1 MKKFFFAL
9 LAVILFAATAQAA
22 QPVRIARLPIVFQCS
37 VPDNQTCAALETK
50 IQRAIHIPLNGT
62 LQLADYLP
70 ENHST
75 QALNDIWNELR
86 SQNKKAKLA
95 DAIRPLANKID
106 ADIVVCPVL
115 RQYGQ
120 YASFFSSWNGDFYI
134 NSYAEA
140 ELIVFDRR
148 TDILT
153 DKKASR
159 MYHDIYTLSG
169 TASHLA
175 KECFDKIIAESK
187 LRDLIRAIR

>member
-9 LAVILFAATAQAA
+9 LAVILFATTAQAA

-37 VPDNQTCAALETK
+37 VPDNQTCTELETK

-70 ENHST
+70 ENHSA

-86 SQNKKAKLA
+86 SQNKKAKLI

-115 RQYGQ
+115 RQHVLNLSG
-120 YASFFSSWNGDFYI
+120 WGETVVD
-134 NSYAEA
+134 SYAEA

>member
-1 MKKFFFAL
+1 MKKFLFAL
-9 LAVILFAATAQAA
+9 LAVILFATTAQAA
-22 QPVRIARLPIVFQCS
+22 QPVRIARLPIIFLCS
-37 VPDNQTCAALETK
+37 VPDSETCAALETK

-62 LQLADYLP
+62 LQLVDYLP
-70 ENHST
+70 ENDSA

-86 SQNKKAKLA
+86 SQNKKAKLI

-120 YASFFSSWNGDFYI
+120 YASFFSSWNGDIYI

-153 DKKASR
+153 DKTASR
-159 MYHDIYTLSG
+159 MYNDVYALSG

>member
-1 MKKFFFAL
+1 MKKFLFAL
-9 LAVILFAATAQAA
+9 LAVILFATTAQAA
-22 QPVRIARLPIVFQCS
+22 QPVRIARLPIIFLCS

-70 ENHST
+70 ENDSA

-86 SQNKKAKLA
+86 SQNKKAKLI

-120 YASFFSSWNGDFYI
+120 YASFFSSWNGDIYI

>member
-1 MKKFFFAL
+1 MKKFIFAL

-22 QPVRIARLPIVFQCS
+22 QPVRIARLPIIFLCS
-37 VPDNQTCAALETK
+37 VPDSETCAALETK

-62 LQLADYLP
+62 LKLADYLP
-70 ENHST
+70 ENHSA
-75 QALNDIWNELR
+75 QALNDIWNDLR
-86 SQNKKAKLA
+86 SENKKAKLA

-120 YASFFSSWNGDFYI
+120 YASFFSSWNGDIYI

>member
-1 MKKFFFAL
+1 MKKFLFAL

-22 QPVRIARLPIVFQCS
+22 QPVRIARLPIIFLCS
-37 VPDNQTCAALETK
+37 VPDSETCAALETK

-70 ENHST
+70 ENDSA
-75 QALNDIWNELR
+75 QALNDIWNDLR
-86 SQNKKAKLA
+86 SQNKKAQLA

-120 YASFFSSWNGDFYI
+120 YASFFSSWNGDIYI

>member
-1 MKKFFFAL
+1 M
-9 LAVILFAATAQAA
+9 
-22 QPVRIARLPIVFQCS
+22 
-37 VPDNQTCAALETK
+37 
-50 IQRAIHIPLNGT
+50 
-62 LQLADYLP
+62 
-70 ENHST
+70 
-75 QALNDIWNELR
+75 NDIWNDLR
-86 SQNKKAKLA
+86 SENKKAKLA

-120 YASFFSSWNGDFYI
+120 YASFFSSWNGDIYI

>member
-1 MKKFFFAL
+1 MKKFIFAL

-22 QPVRIARLPIVFQCS
+22 QPVRIARLPIIFLCS
-37 VPDNQTCAALETK
+37 VPDSETCAALETK

-70 ENHST
+70 ENHSA

-95 DAIRPLANKID
+95 EAIRPLASKID

-120 YASFFSSWNGDFYI
+120 YASFFSSWNGDIYI

>member
-1 MKKFFFAL
+1 MKKFLFAL

-22 QPVRIARLPIVFQCS
+22 QPVRIARLPIIFLCS
-37 VPDNQTCAALETK
+37 VPDSDTCAALETK

-70 ENHST
+70 ENHSA
-75 QALNDIWNELR
+75 QALNDIWNDLR
-86 SQNKKAKLA
+86 SENKKAKLA

-115 RQYGQ
+115 INYRQHVLNLSG
-120 YASFFSSWNGDFYI
+120 WGETVVD
-134 NSYAEA
+134 SYAEA